1 MRIELKLQSIVS
13 LCGFSVSELRNAYQ
27 ISLTSLFFSLSLQ
40 TDLKCHVCL
49 KLGNYSNQKSAKIVI
64 PIMIFSF

>member
-49 KLGNYSNQKSAKIVI
+49 NYEIIQTRNQPK
-64 PIMIFSF
+64 